1 MTKQVNENT
10 QNWFDGE
17 VLEKLMSRGKLFK
30 ALKKTRLHN
39 DKESYKKTKFDALKL
54 IAAKKKAIFNGKLSE
69 SVGKPKESWNTLK
82 SVGMPKKMV
91 VSN

>member
-30 ALKKTRLHN
+30 ALKKQGCITIKNHIKRLNLMH
-39 DKESYKKTKFDALKL
+39 
-54 IAAKKKAIFNGKLSE
+54 
-69 SVGKPKESWNTLK
+69 
-82 SVGMPKKMV
+82 
-91 VSN
+91 

>member
-39 DKESYKKTKFDALKL
+39 DKESYKKAKFDELKL

-69 SVGKPKESWNTLK
+69 SVRKPKESWNTLK